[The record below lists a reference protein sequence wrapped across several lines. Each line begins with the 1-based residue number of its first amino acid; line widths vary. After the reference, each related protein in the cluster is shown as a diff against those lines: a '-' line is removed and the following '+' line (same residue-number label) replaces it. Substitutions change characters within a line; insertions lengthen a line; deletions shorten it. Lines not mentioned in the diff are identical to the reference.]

1 MGLFKQL
8 MIFGKT
14 GRQGRRNGNSGS
26 ASANGHSS
34 RHFPPLAVRRAEQRG
49 AAAWLG
55 LCALPQS
62 LRPPCCA
69 PAWVTLF
76 LWAFSRQGAT
86 GVPLCTT
93 WDSVAGS
100 GRAPRE
106 SVLFI
111 GTQFSILYTSMYL
124 ETFRARADPGSELSH
139 LGLAPPR
146 DCDLGRFGPGQTW
159 ILGPGLRV
167 GGRMR

>member
-26 ASANGHSS
+26 ASANGQSILRLVPATEQQKAGAEKSEGEKKEQQLKRQKQKSLTEQGKTKSSVSPPLSSHSS

-86 GVPLCTT
+86 GVPLFTT
-93 WDSVAGS
+93 WDSVASS
-100 GRAPRE
+100 GRAP
-106 SVLFI
+106 I
-111 GTQFSILYTSMYL
+111 
-124 ETFRARADPGSELSH
+124 PGNISGRSR
-139 LGLAPPR
+139 PR
-146 DCDLGRFGPGQTW
+146 F
-159 ILGPGLRV
+159 
-167 GGRMR
+167 